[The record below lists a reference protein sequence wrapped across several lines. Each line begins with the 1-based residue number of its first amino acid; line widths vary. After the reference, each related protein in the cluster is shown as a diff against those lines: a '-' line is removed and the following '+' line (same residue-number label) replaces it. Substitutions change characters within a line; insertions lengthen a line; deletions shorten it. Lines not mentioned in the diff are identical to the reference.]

1 MISLD
6 GVTLSDSMIWRERY
20 DSFGVA
26 QSEDRTLG
34 GVPVVFSAAY
44 EKGVPITLAAES
56 DIGWLTRT
64 QVEAMLARAA
74 VPGAVYVLSF
84 DSEEFDVIFTGARVK
99 MEAVYP
105 RVADEATDYF
115 RGELYFMTV

>member
-1 MISLD
+1 MISVD

-20 DSFGVA
+20 EASGVA

-34 GVPVVFSAAY
+34 GVPVVFSSAY
-44 EKGVPITLAAES
+44 EKGVYITLAAES

-64 QVEAMLARAA
+64 QVKAMLERAA

-84 DSEEFDVIFTGARVK
+84 DSEDIDVIFTGARVK
-99 MEAVYP
+99 MEPVYP